1 MMTGLVVPA
10 AVAAI
15 LLLIYS
21 VYASIV
27 APYARRGSVAF
38 WAAAV
43 AMTVSVL
50 AWRS

>member
-1 MMTGLVVPA
+1 MTGLVVLA

-15 LLLIYS
+15 LLFVYS
-21 VYASIV
+21 LYATIV

-50 AWRS
+50 AWRA